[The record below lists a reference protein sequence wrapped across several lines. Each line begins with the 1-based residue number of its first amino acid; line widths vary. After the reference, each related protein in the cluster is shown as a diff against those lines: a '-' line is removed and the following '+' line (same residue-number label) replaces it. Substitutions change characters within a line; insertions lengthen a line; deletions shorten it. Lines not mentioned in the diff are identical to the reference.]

1 MDFLTFKDFI
11 SIPVLIGFY
20 YLGAVV
26 MPIFMWLISF
36 WLGQKFTVISNIRH
50 AGKEKIWQSFSIKQK
65 ILFIAMFIVAFLFME
80 LFWRILFEYLI
91 AYMQMRDALLQ

>member
-36 WLGQKFTVISNIRH
+36 WLGRKFTVISNIRH
-50 AGKEKIWQSFSIKQK
+50 AGKEKIWQSFSIKQE
-65 ILFIAMFIVAFLFME
+65 ILFIRNTEKTYISWINSFGFDIFSRLGKLFSGY
-80 LFWRILFEYLI
+80 F
-91 AYMQMRDALLQ
+91 Q